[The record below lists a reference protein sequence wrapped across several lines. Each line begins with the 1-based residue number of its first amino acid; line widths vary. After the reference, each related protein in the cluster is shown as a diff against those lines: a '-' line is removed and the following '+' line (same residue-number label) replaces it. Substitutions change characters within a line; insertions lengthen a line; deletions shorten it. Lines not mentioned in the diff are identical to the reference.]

1 MANTWSCGTCPLEYV
16 HMSCVHVYDTCIY
29 MWCILN
35 DECVCYKCEKVSQEN
50 GIETNC
56 DSQLVTITDMF
67 NTFRVLTS
75 G

>member
-1 MANTWSCGTCPLEYV
+1 MIVPSIVSFDQDMYI
-16 HMSCVHVYDTCIY
+16 CVRQR
-29 MWCILN
+29 
-35 DECVCYKCEKVSQEN
+35 VCYKCEKVSQEN